1 MMTVLVGCRKQLEAV
16 ASKLVDAHGKWSFGG
31 LKGAFSRSDEDVLE
45 TEELEE
51 ASDCDLKAL
60 DGLVEPLGSVVA
72 HSQDS
77 SFLEVV
83 GIHRQGCAQ
92 LPQSAQV

>member
-31 LKGAFSRSDEDVLE
+31 LKGAFSHSAEDVLE

-60 DGLVEPLGSVVA
+60 DGLVEPLGSVA
-72 HSQDS
+72 HPQES
-77 SFLEVV
+77 SCLEVV
-83 GIHRQGCAQ
+83 GIHRQGGAQ
-92 LPQSAQV
+92 LRQSAQV